1 MTKNNKLIFLSAL
14 FRSMASSINLSTGLI
29 LIQSIT
35 SSDVMATVIR
45 SIAFFSTSIF
55 TKPLNR
61 LAQKLGR
68 KQAIWL
74 SCLINIL
81 SIIMIILASII
92 DNSLVM
98 VVAVLLNGAGAA
110 GLMQTRFFLTETSMH
125 ASKSLGRYLLVTAVG
140 SVIGPSIVG
149 MKIGGISQ
157 FTSTY
162 IIVLLLTILGALSFY
177 SVADNKAKTYQ
188 NIPNPKR
195 KFETIRLDYF
205 FCGLSCAMIQFIMT
219 GTMTIVPLYLS
230 KNGSSLERIG
240 LLMSGHMIGMYLFS
254 PVFSWLYEKNGSK
267 LVTATFVIV
276 ILTEFACLTTE
287 NWRYSGINLFV
298 IGLAWSSISV
308 TSTMEMSKLSQA
320 KMGWQGIFDTLYAL
334 FGGFGVL
341 LSGVIFKVGG
351 YHFVLIFYGVLCFIM
366 MIGQVYGEKHK
377 DVIKN

>member
-1 MTKNNKLIFLSAL
+1 
-14 FRSMASSINLSTGLI
+14 
-29 LIQSIT
+29 
-35 SSDVMATVIR
+35 MATVIR
-45 SIAFFSTSIF
+45 SIAFSTSIF

-162 IIVLLLTILGALSFY
+162 IIVLMLTILGALSFY
-177 SVADNKAKTYQ
+177 YVADNKAKTYQ
-188 NIPNPKR
+188 NIPNPKENLKR
-195 KFETIRLDYF
+195 FVWTIFLWSFICHDSIHHDRYDDN
-205 FCGLSCAMIQFIMT
+205 CAIIFIQ
-219 GTMTIVPLYLS
+219 
-230 KNGSSLERIG
+230 K
-240 LLMSGHMIGMYLFS
+240 
-254 PVFSWLYEKNGSK
+254 W
-267 LVTATFVIV
+267 
-276 ILTEFACLTTE
+276 
-287 NWRYSGINLFV
+287 
-298 IGLAWSSISV
+298 
-308 TSTMEMSKLSQA
+308 
-320 KMGWQGIFDTLYAL
+320 
-334 FGGFGVL
+334 
-341 LSGVIFKVGG
+341 FKP
-351 YHFVLIFYGVLCFIM
+351 
-366 MIGQVYGEKHK
+366 
-377 DVIKN
+377 

>member
-177 SVADNKAKTYQ
+177 YVADNKAKTYQ

-205 FCGLSCAMIQFIMT
+205 FCGLSYAMIQFIMT

-254 PVFSWLYEKNGSK
+254 PVFSWLYEKIGSK

-351 YHFVLIFYGVLCFIM
+351 YHFVLIFYGILCFIM
-366 MIGQVYGEKHK
+366 MIGQIYGEKHK
-377 DVIKN
+377 DVVKN

>member
-61 LAQKLGR
+61 LAQKLER

-162 IIVLLLTILGALSFY
+162 IIVLMLTILGALSFY
-177 SVADNKAKTYQ
+177 YVADNKAKTYQ

-205 FCGLSCAMIQFIMT
+205 FVVF
-219 GTMTIVPLYLS
+219 
-230 KNGSSLERIG
+230 
-240 LLMSGHMIGMYLFS
+240 HM
-254 PVFSWLYEKNGSK
+254 P
-267 LVTATFVIV
+267 
-276 ILTEFACLTTE
+276 
-287 NWRYSGINLFV
+287 
-298 IGLAWSSISV
+298 
-308 TSTMEMSKLSQA
+308 
-320 KMGWQGIFDTLYAL
+320 
-334 FGGFGVL
+334 
-341 LSGVIFKVGG
+341 
-351 YHFVLIFYGVLCFIM
+351 
-366 MIGQVYGEKHK
+366 
-377 DVIKN
+377 